1 MVSDSSPMS
10 LTLGIAPIDHI
21 RAREKRKSLH
31 DIVFLIR
38 GLVPW
43 LASTYLAFGDVW
55 CRCDSPSAPRHYNSG
70 AGATIHSRHPGTW
83 SSVRQGREVP
93 GTIPTRVAYT

>member
-1 MVSDSSPMS
+1 MTVVVSDSSPMS

-21 RAREKRKSLH
+21 RACEKRKSLH

-43 LASTYLAFGDVW
+43 
-55 CRCDSPSAPRHYNSG
+55 
-70 AGATIHSRHPGTW
+70 
-83 SSVRQGREVP
+83 VP
-93 GTIPTRVAYT
+93 TLQY